1 MNTSINEALSRTIL
15 TGGATLIPLIC
26 LFLVG
31 GSVLRDFALAILIGL
46 LVGTY
51 SSIFI
56 ASPVVLRWN
65 KARGGSTHTL
75 RREVTEA
82 VTAAKPTAAPLGACR
97 TLAFWVENRSFFDLF
112 DHQNYLAKKQNDL

>member
-56 ASPVVLRWN
+56 ASPVVLWWN

-82 VTAAKPTAAPLGACR
+82 VTRRQANCRSPRSLSDFGILGR
-97 TLAFWVENRSFFDLF
+97 KSLVFRPF
-112 DHQNYLAKKQNDL
+112 